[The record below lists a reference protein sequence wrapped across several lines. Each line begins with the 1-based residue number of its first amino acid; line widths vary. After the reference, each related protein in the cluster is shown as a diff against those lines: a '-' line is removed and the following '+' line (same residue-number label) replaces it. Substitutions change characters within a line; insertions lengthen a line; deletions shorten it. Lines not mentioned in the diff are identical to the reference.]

1 MNKKIEKVVLVA
13 LTEKEV
19 NFINSLTRPIHNR
32 LLEEDRKRGYVT
44 QHSDE
49 TRTLTGS
56 IGKKLLFQSYS
67 AQPNKKYCAPQ
78 CRWSYN
84 DKHKKEKHRGVTLPF
99 VPERFIVKDI
109 KGNQ

>member
-1 MNKKIEKVVLVA
+1 MTKKIEKVVLVA

-19 NFINSLTRPIHNR
+19 KFIKSLTRPIHNR

-56 IGKKLLFQSYS
+56 IGKKLLFQSCYS
-67 AQPNKKYCAPQ
+67 TSQK
-78 CRWSYN
+78 
-84 DKHKKEKHRGVTLPF
+84 TL
-99 VPERFIVKDI
+99 ERDLARRLKAYKDVEDE
-109 KGNQ
+109 

>member
-1 MNKKIEKVVLVA
+1 MSKKIEKVVLVA

-19 NFINSLTRPIHNR
+19 KFIKSLTRPIHNK

-56 IGKKLLFQSYS
+56 IGGKLSFANLYS
-67 AQPNKKYCAPQ
+67 TSQK
-78 CRWSYN
+78 
-84 DKHKKEKHRGVTLPF
+84 TL
-99 VPERFIVKDI
+99 ERCLAKRLKAYKDVEDD
-109 KGNQ
+109 